1 MILAPTDCP
10 FPVERE
16 NVGGSMH
23 VRGYSSPLNRSVG
36 VSGIGDLSQRSGD
49 GDFSRCLSRC
59 RFATQHLEQS
69 SLKAKPVPAMTKR
82 RIAQWPSQRMT

>member
-1 MILAPTDCP
+1 MILGPTDCP
-10 FPVERE
+10 FRVERE

-23 VRGYSSPLNRSVG
+23 VKGYSSPLNRSVG
-36 VSGIGDLSQRSGD
+36 VSGIGDFSQRSGD
-49 GDFSRCLSRC
+49 GEFRALVSG

-82 RIAQWPSQRMT
+82 RIAANGQANE